1 MEMGCDHE
9 QDEPVQLELWQV
21 NTKEQGSGR

>member
-1 MEMGCDHE
+1 MEMGCDNE
-9 QDEPVQLELWQV
+9 QDEPVLVELWQV